1 MTAMAFDRVEP
12 AYTSRAGCRLVWRS
26 PEGGGLQGERAV
38 VLGGG
43 ELGALVDLLR
53 RDAAG
58 DVDLEDH
65 ASKVIVNSDVTQ
77 FNLRDG
83 LFEAGT
89 AELRRHVLEY
99 AKVDHE
105 PMRLDVKSKEFYP
118 SPSWRAA
125 GDAGDAAAGGAA
137 SAAGGAAAAPA
148 APPAP
153 ATAAGGAGG
162 ADLALHQAILSA
174 SPGMVGAPA
183 PAAAGAAGAAA
194 SASAGGASG
203 HPPADPARD
212 LFRVMA
218 RRRST
223 RRFAD
228 AKVDDWMV
236 DKILAAADTAPT
248 AGNFQGFR
256 VFYVRSG
263 RAKAALAEAANNQP
277 YVDAPVV
284 LVFCMEPARVKMRF
298 EPRVLEKFSLQDA
311 TLAAAYSQLAASA
324 LGLSSIWIGMLDEQ
338 KVMDI
343 LGTDLRPSSI
353 LCIGH
358 PAKYRPPKARRN
370 LRDLVRVVE

>member
-1 MTAMAFDRVEP
+1 MMAFDRVEP
-12 AYTSRAGCRLVWRS
+12 AYTSRDGCRIVWRAAGEGG
-26 PEGGGLQGERAV
+26 PGGGLQGERAV
-38 VLGGG
+38 VLGGT
-43 ELGALVDLLR
+43 ELLALADLLK

-58 DVDLEDH
+58 SVDLEDH

-89 AELRRHVLEY
+89 AELRRSVLEY
-99 AKVDHE
+99 ARVEHE
-105 PMRLDVKSKEFYP
+105 PMRLDVRSKEFYP
-118 SPSWRAA
+118 SPTWESGGGGGEGEGRGAS
-125 GDAGDAAAGGAA
+125 GDAAAAAAQGSEGAPGAA
-137 SAAGGAAAAPA
+137 PLRGG
-148 APPAP
+148 
-153 ATAAGGAGG
+153 GR

-174 SPGMVGAPA
+174 SPGMVGGSQAAA
-183 PAAAGAAGAAA
+183 PAAARGGDAGRQ
-194 SASAGGASG
+194 
-203 HPPADPARD
+203 ADPSRD

-218 RRRST
+218 SRRST
-223 RRFAD
+223 RRFSGAS
-228 AKVDDWMV
+228 VDGWMV

-256 VFYVRSG
+256 VFYVRSEK
-263 RAKAALAEAANNQP
+263 AKAALAEAANNQP
-277 YVDAPVV
+277 YVAAPVV
-284 LVFCMEPARVKMRF
+284 LVFCMEPSRVKMRF
-298 EPRVLEKFSLQDA
+298 EPRMLEKFSLQDA

-358 PAKYRPPKARRN
+358 PARYRPPKARRH
-370 LRDLVRVVE
+370 LRELVSVVE